1 MKKKTVLDLYKMK
14 QNGEKVSWITSYD
27 APFASFAEAA
37 GMDMILVGDSLGMV
51 VEGFESTIPVTMDM
65 CIEHCQAVRR
75 GAPNTFVVG
84 DMPFGAYQVSD
95 EEAARNAIRFL
106 KEGDVDAI
114 KLEGGKSVASR
125 IRAIR
130 NCGIL
135 VFGHIG
141 LTPQSSGVL
150 GGHKAQGRTVES
162 ARAVIEDAL
171 AVQEA
176 GANFL
181 LVEAVPP
188 EVTAEIH
195 KLLSIPVYSIGAGAP
210 CDGQLTIFADTIG
223 MFQAFT
229 PKFVKKYAEIAPIV
243 IAAFKQYSDEIKAGE
258 FPGGEHVYHV
268 IGDIAPFEEL
278 FAEYDAKYLNK

>member
-1 MKKKTVLDLYKMK
+1 MRKKSVIDLYNMKK
-14 QNGEKVSWITSYD
+14 NGELASWITAYD
-27 APFASFAEAA
+27 FPFASFTEQA
-37 GMDMILVGDSLGMV
+37 GIDMILVGDSMGMV
-51 VEGFESTIPVTMDM
+51 VEGYDSTIPVTMDT

-84 DMPFGAYQVSD
+84 DMPFGSYQVSD
-95 EEAARNAIRFL
+95 EDAAANAIRFL
-106 KEGDVDAI
+106 KEGGVDAI
-114 KLEGGKSVASR
+114 KLEGGRSVVSR
-125 IRAIR
+125 IKAIR

-162 ARAVIEDAL
+162 ARSVIEDAL
-171 AVQEA
+171 AVEAA

-188 EVTAEIH
+188 EVTQEIH
-195 KLLSIPVYSIGAGAP
+195 KLLSIPVYSIGAGP
-210 CDGQLTIFADTIG
+210 FCDGQLTIFADTIG

-229 PKFVKKYAEIAPIV
+229 PKFIKKYAEIAPIV
-243 IAAFKQYSDEIKAGE
+243 IEAYKQYNEEIKSRQ
-258 FPGGEHVYHV
+258 FPTDDYVYHV
-268 IGDIAPFEEL
+268 IGDIAPFQEL
-278 FAEYDAKYLNK
+278 FAEYDAKLDK

>member
-1 MKKKTVLDLYKMK
+1 MKKKSVIDLYNMK
-14 QNGEKVSWITSYD
+14 KNGELVSWITAYD
-27 APFASFAEAA
+27 FPFASFTEQA
-37 GMDMILVGDSLGMV
+37 GIDMILVGDSMGMV
-51 VEGFESTIPVTMDM
+51 VEGYDSTIPVTMDT

-84 DMPFGAYQVSD
+84 DMPFGSYQVSD
-95 EEAARNAIRFL
+95 EEAATNAIRFL
-106 KEGDVDAI
+106 KEGGVDAV
-114 KLEGGKSVASR
+114 KLEGGRSVVSR
-125 IRAIR
+125 IKTIR

-162 ARAVIEDAL
+162 ARSVIEDAL
-171 AVQEA
+171 AVEEA

-188 EVTAEIH
+188 EVTQEIH
-195 KLLSIPVYSIGAGAP
+195 KLLSIPVYSIGAGP
-210 CDGQLTIFADTIG
+210 FCDGQLTIFADTIG

-229 PKFVKKYAEIAPIV
+229 PKFIKKYAEIAPIV
-243 IAAFKQYSDEIKAGE
+243 VEAYKQYNEEIKTRK
-258 FPGGEHVYHV
+258 FPTDDYVYHV
-268 IGDIAPFEEL
+268 IGDIAPFQEL
-278 FAEYDAKYLNK
+278 FAEYDAKLGK

>member
-14 QNGEKVSWITSYD
+14 QNGEKASWITSYD

-51 VEGFESTIPVTMDM
+51 VEGFDSTIPVTMDM

-106 KEGDVDAI
+106 KEGGVDAI
-114 KLEGGKSVASR
+114 KLEGGKTVASR

-162 ARAVIEDAL
+162 ARAVLEDAL

-195 KLLSIPVYSIGAGAP
+195 KLLTIPVYSIGAGAP

-243 IAAFKQYSDEIKAGE
+243 IDAFKQYSDEIKNGT
-258 FPGGEHVYHV
+258 FPGEEHVYHV
-268 IGDIAPFEEL
+268 IGDIAPFNDL
-278 FAEYDAKYLNK
+278 FAEFDEKYLK

>member
-1 MKKKTVLDLYKMK
+1 MKKKSILDLYQMK
-14 QNGEKVSWITSYD
+14 QHGEKVSWITSYD
-27 APFASFAEAA
+27 APFASFAEEA
-37 GMDMILVGDSLGMV
+37 GIDMILVGDSLGMV
-51 VEGFESTIPVTMDM
+51 DSGFDSTIPVTMDM
-65 CIEHCQAVRR
+65 CIEHCQSVRR

-84 DMPFGAYQVSD
+84 DMPFGSYQASD

-106 KEGDVDAI
+106 KEGGVDAI
-114 KLEGGKSVASR
+114 KLEGGKTVASR

-130 NCGIL
+130 SCGIL

-162 ARAVIEDAL
+162 ARAVLEDAL

-229 PKFVKKYAEIAPIV
+229 PKFVKKYAQIAPIV
-243 IAAFKQYSDEIKAGE
+243 VDAFRQYSADIKAGA
-258 FPGGEHVYHV
+258 FPGEEHVYHV
-268 IGDIAPFEEL
+268 IGDIEPFRAL
-278 FAEYDAKYLNK
+278 FDEFDRKYL

>member
-14 QNGEKVSWITSYD
+14 ANGEKASWITSYD
-27 APFASFAEAA
+27 MPFASFAEAA
-37 GMDMILVGDSLGMV
+37 GIDMILVGDSLGMV
-51 VEGFESTIPVTMDM
+51 VEGFQDTIPVTMDM
-65 CIEHCQAVRR
+65 CIQHCQAVRR
-75 GAPNTFVVG
+75 GAPNTFIVG
-84 DMPFGAYQVSD
+84 DMPFGSYQVSD

-106 KEGDVDAI
+106 KEGGVDAI
-114 KLEGGKSVASR
+114 KLEGGKTVASR

-135 VFGHIG
+135 VFAHIG

-162 ARAVIEDAL
+162 ARAVLEDAL
-171 AVQEA
+171 AIQEA

-188 EVTAEIH
+188 EVTAQIH
-195 KLLSIPVYSIGAGAP
+195 KMLDIPVYSIGAGAP

-229 PKFVKKYAEIAPIV
+229 PKFIKKYAEIAPIV
-243 IAAFKQYSDEIKAGE
+243 IDAFKQYNEEIKNGA
-258 FPGGEHVYHV
+258 FPTEEHVYHV
-268 IGDIAPFEEL
+268 IGDIEPFNEL
-278 FAEYDAKYLNK
+278 FKEFDEKYGF

>member
-1 MKKKTVLDLYKMK
+1 MKKKTVIDLYRMK
-14 QNGEKVSWITSYD
+14 EIGEKVSWITSYD

-37 GMDMILVGDSLGMV
+37 GIDMILVGDSLGMV
-51 VEGFESTIPVTMDM
+51 VEGFDSTIPVTMSM

-95 EEAARNAIRFL
+95 EDAARNAIRFL
-106 KEGDVDAI
+106 KEGDVDAV
-114 KLEGGKSVASR
+114 KLEGGKTVASR

-162 ARAVIEDAL
+162 ARAVLEDAL

-229 PKFVKKYAEIAPIV
+229 PKFIKKYAEIAPIV
-243 IAAFKQYSDEIKAGE
+243 IDAFKQYSDEIKQGI
-258 FPGGEHVYHV
+258 FPGDEHSYHI
-268 IGDIAPFEEL
+268 IGDIEPFRDL
-278 FAEYDAKYLNK
+278 FQEFEAACGK

>member
-1 MKKKTVLDLYKMK
+1 MKKKTVIDLYNMK
-14 QNGEKVSWITSYD
+14 KNGELASWITAYD
-27 APFASFAEAA
+27 FPFASFAQQA
-37 GMDMILVGDSLGMV
+37 GIDMILVGDSMGMV
-51 VEGFESTIPVTMDM
+51 VEGYDSTIPVTMDT

-75 GAPNTFVVG
+75 GAPDTFVVG
-84 DMPFGAYQVSD
+84 DMPFGSYQVSD
-95 EEAARNAIRFL
+95 EDAAANAIRFL
-106 KEGDVDAI
+106 KEGGVDAV
-114 KLEGGKSVASR
+114 KLEGGRSVVSR

-162 ARAVIEDAL
+162 ARSVIEDAL
-171 AVQEA
+171 AVEAA

-188 EVTAEIH
+188 EVTQEIH
-195 KLLSIPVYSIGAGAP
+195 KLLSIPVYSIGAGP
-210 CDGQLTIFADTIG
+210 FCDGQLTIFADTIG

-229 PKFVKKYAEIAPIV
+229 PKFIKKYAEIAPIV
-243 IAAFKQYSDEIKAGE
+243 IEAYKQYNEEIKSRQ
-258 FPGGEHVYHV
+258 FPTDDYVYHV
-268 IGDIAPFEEL
+268 IGDIAPFQEL
-278 FAEYDAKYLNK
+278 FAEYDAKLGK

>member
-1 MKKKTVLDLYKMK
+1 MKKKSVIDLYNMK
-14 QNGEKVSWITSYD
+14 KNGELASWITAYD
-27 APFASFAEAA
+27 FPFASFTEQA
-37 GMDMILVGDSLGMV
+37 GIDMILVGDSMGMV
-51 VEGFESTIPVTMDM
+51 VEGYDSTIPVTMDT

-84 DMPFGAYQVSD
+84 DMPFGSYQVSD
-95 EEAARNAIRFL
+95 EDAAANAIRFL
-106 KEGDVDAI
+106 KEGGVDAI
-114 KLEGGKSVASR
+114 KLEGGRSVVSR
-125 IRAIR
+125 IKAIR

-162 ARAVIEDAL
+162 ARSVIEDAL
-171 AVQEA
+171 AVEAA

-188 EVTAEIH
+188 EVTQEIH
-195 KLLSIPVYSIGAGAP
+195 KLLSIPVYSIGAGP
-210 CDGQLTIFADTIG
+210 FCDGQLTIFADTIG

-229 PKFVKKYAEIAPIV
+229 PKFIKKYAEIAPIV
-243 IAAFKQYSDEIKAGE
+243 IEAYKQYNEEIKSRQ
-258 FPGGEHVYHV
+258 FPTDDYVYHV
-268 IGDIAPFEEL
+268 IGDIAPFQEL
-278 FAEYDAKYLNK
+278 FAEYDAKLGK

>member
-1 MKKKTVLDLYKMK
+1 MKKKTVLDFYKMK
-14 QNGEKVSWITSYD
+14 KNGEKVSWITSYD
-27 APFASFAEAA
+27 APFASFAEEA
-37 GMDMILVGDSLGMV
+37 GIDMILVGDSLGMV
-51 VEGFESTIPVTMDM
+51 DSGFDSTIPVTMDM
-65 CIEHCQAVRR
+65 CIEHCQSVRR

-84 DMPFGAYQVSD
+84 DMPFGSYQTSD
-95 EEAARNAIRFL
+95 EDAARNAIRFL
-106 KEGDVDAI
+106 KEGNVDAI

-130 NCGIL
+130 DCGIL

-162 ARAVIEDAL
+162 ARAVLEDAL
-171 AVQEA
+171 AVEEA

-229 PKFVKKYAEIAPIV
+229 PKFIKKYADIAPI
-243 IAAFKQYSDEIKAGE
+243 IIDAFKTYSQEIKEGK
-258 FPGGEHVYHV
+258 FPEDCHCYHV

-278 FAEYDAKYLNK
+278 FKEFDEKYL

>member
-1 MKKKTVLDLYKMK
+1 MKKKSVIDLYNMK
-14 QNGEKVSWITSYD
+14 KNGELASWITAYD
-27 APFASFAEAA
+27 FPFASITEQA
-37 GMDMILVGDSLGMV
+37 GIDMILVGDSMGMV
-51 VEGFESTIPVTMDM
+51 VEGYDSTIPVTMDT

-84 DMPFGAYQVSD
+84 DMPFGSYQVSD
-95 EEAARNAIRFL
+95 EDAAANAIRFL
-106 KEGDVDAI
+106 KEGGVDAI
-114 KLEGGKSVASR
+114 KLEGGRSVVSR
-125 IRAIR
+125 IKAIR

-162 ARAVIEDAL
+162 ARSVIEDAL
-171 AVQEA
+171 AVEAA

-188 EVTAEIH
+188 EVTQEIH
-195 KLLSIPVYSIGAGAP
+195 KLLSIPVYSIGAGP
-210 CDGQLTIFADTIG
+210 FCDGQLTIFADTIG

-229 PKFVKKYAEIAPIV
+229 PKFIKKYAEIAPIV
-243 IAAFKQYSDEIKAGE
+243 IEAYKQYNEEIKSRQ
-258 FPGGEHVYHV
+258 FPTDDYVYHV
-268 IGDIAPFEEL
+268 IGDIAPFQEL
-278 FAEYDAKYLNK
+278 FAEYDAKLDK

>member
-1 MKKKTVLDLYKMK
+1 MKKKTVIDLYNMK
-14 QNGEKVSWITSYD
+14 KNGEKVSWITAYD
-27 APFASFAEAA
+27 APFAAFTEQA
-37 GMDMILVGDSLGMV
+37 GIDMILVGDSMGMV
-51 VEGFESTIPVTMDM
+51 DSGFDSTIPVTMDM
-65 CIEHCQAVRR
+65 CIEHCQSVRR

-84 DMPFGAYQVSD
+84 DMPFGSYQASD
-95 EEAARNAIRFL
+95 EDAARNAIRFL
-106 KEGDVDAI
+106 KEADVDAI
-114 KLEGGKSVASR
+114 KLEGGKSVTSR

-171 AVQEA
+171 AVEEA

-229 PKFVKKYAEIAPIV
+229 PKFIKKYCEIAPIIV
-243 IAAFKQYSDEIKAGE
+243 DAYKQYSAEIKAGT
-258 FPGGEHVYHV
+258 FPDDDHVYHI

-278 FAEYDAKYLNK
+278 FAEFDKKYGK